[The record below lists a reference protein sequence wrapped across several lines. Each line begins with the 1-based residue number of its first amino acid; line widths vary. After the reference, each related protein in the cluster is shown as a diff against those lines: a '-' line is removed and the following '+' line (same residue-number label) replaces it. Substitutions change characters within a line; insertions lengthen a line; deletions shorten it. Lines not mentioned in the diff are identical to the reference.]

1 MKVIIIGGGEAGFHV
16 AASLSRKNDV
26 IVIEKDPEACER
38 VGELDVQVIQGNGA
52 DVKLMQQV
60 GVKKADLVVAL
71 TGVDEVNIVACMGAK
86 LLSRR
91 VKTIARVSNPDYI
104 NEPVDHRKELG
115 MDVMVCPELSLAR
128 EIAQVVSIP
137 AALDVENFVDGKV
150 KMVEFEVKEGHD
162 IAGKKLKDAG
172 LPAYCI
178 VAGIF
183 RGDRLLISYGDD
195 VIQPGDR
202 VVLVGELDAL
212 DLIQARFGELAGRK
226 RKILIV
232 GGGQVGLYLLEELTK
247 ADHEITLIEIDQE
260 RCMELAE
267 RYPDVLVINGDGA
280 NLKLLKEENL
290 SEKDVVVAVTDR
302 DEKNLLCALLAK
314 QLGTRKAISRTDH
327 ADYTTLF
334 EMVGVDVAINPILAT
349 VNEVMKF
356 TMSIGVESLVNIE
369 GTRASAI
376 ELIAKEG
383 SEIVGKQLKDAR
395 FPRGALVSVIVR
407 GEKVIVPS
415 GMDVIEAGDRVVI
428 FSYPDTVEKVEK
440 LFE

>member
-1 MKVIIIGGGEAGFHV
+1 
-16 AASLSRKNDV
+16 
-26 IVIEKDPEACER
+26 

-52 DVKLMQQV
+52 DVKLLQQV
-60 GVKKADLVVAL
+60 GIRNADLVVAL
-71 TGVDEVNIVACMGAK
+71 TGVDEINIVACMGAK
-86 LLSRR
+86 LHSKRAR
-91 VKTIARVSNPDYI
+91 TIARVSNPDYI
-104 NEPVDHRKELG
+104 NKPVDHRRELG

-150 KMVEFEVKEGHD
+150 KMVEFEVKEGHEV
-162 IAGKKLKDAG
+162 AGKKLNDAG
-172 LPAYCI
+172 LPAYC
-178 VAGIF
+178 VVTGIF
-183 RGDRLLISYGDD
+183 REDKLLISYGDD

-202 VVLVGELDAL
+202 VVLVGEPDTLDA
-212 DLIQARFGELAGRK
+212 IQMQFGELTGRK

-232 GGGQVGLYLLEELTK
+232 GGGQVGFHLLKELTK
-247 ADHEITLIEIDQE
+247 ADHDITLIELDQE
-260 RCMELAE
+260 RCRKLAE
-267 RYPDVLVINGDGA
+267 LYPDVLVINGDGA
-280 NLKLLKEENL
+280 NLKLLKEEGL

-314 QLGTRKAISRTDH
+314 QLGTKKAISRTDH
-327 ADYTTLF
+327 AEYTTLF

-356 TMSIGVESLVNIE
+356 TMRIGVESLVNIE
-369 GTRASAI
+369 GERASAI
-376 ELIAKEG
+376 ELVAKEG
-383 SEIVGKQLKDAR
+383 SKIVGKHLKDSK
-395 FPRGALVSVIVR
+395 FPRGALISVIVR

-415 GMDVIEAGDRVVI
+415 GMDIIEAGDRVVI